1 MSCDHRRTF
10 LYGLLGMSPA
20 NKAKIVIIIIMIII
34 RIIRIRVAAI
44 ANKQQ
49 SSMKTFFF
57 SFLLQSGN
65 IHKGRSVNDI
75 SLGSLLLITY
85 SILALL
91 ATA

>member
-20 NKAKIVIIIIMIII
+20 NKAKIVIIIII

-49 SSMKTFFF
+49 QYEDL
-57 SFLLQSGN
+57 FLL
-65 IHKGRSVNDI
+65 
-75 SLGSLLLITY
+75 
-85 SILALL
+85 LL
-91 ATA
+91 AAVREYP

>member
-34 RIIRIRVAAI
+34 IRIIRITVAAI

-49 SSMKTFFF
+49 QYEDLFL
-57 SFLLQSGN
+57 FLLAAV
-65 IHKGRSVNDI
+65 R
-75 SLGSLLLITY
+75 
-85 SILALL
+85 
-91 ATA
+91 

>member
-10 LYGLLGMSPA
+10 LYGLLDRSPA

-49 SSMKTFFF
+49 YEDLFL
-57 SFLLQSGN
+57 FLLAAV
-65 IHKGRSVNDI
+65 RE
-75 SLGSLLLITY
+75 Y
-85 SILALL
+85 P
-91 ATA
+91 

>member
-10 LYGLLGMSPA
+10 LYELLGMSPA
-20 NKAKIVIIIIMIII
+20 NKAKIVIIIIMIIV
-34 RIIRIRVAAI
+34 RIIRITVAAI

-49 SSMKTFFF
+49 YEDFFF

-75 SLGSLLLITY
+75 P
-85 SILALL
+85 
-91 ATA
+91 

>member
-34 RIIRIRVAAI
+34 GIIRITVAAI

-49 SSMKTFFF
+49 QYEDLFL
-57 SFLLQSGN
+57 FLLAAV
-65 IHKGRSVNDI
+65 R
-75 SLGSLLLITY
+75 
-85 SILALL
+85 
-91 ATA
+91 